1 MGCSDEAA
9 GISPAHVCL
18 SAVVVAGAKHLRFRA
33 DIPVEPV
40 VALGDAGALR
50 RLLLILVDN
59 AVRYTPQGEV
69 AVQLLTA
76 NGNPQVRV
84 SDTGIG
90 IPEADLPRVFERFY
104 RSDKSRSRD
113 FGGAGLG
120 LSIARRIAEAHH
132 GSIEARS
139 TQSRGSTFVITLPGA
154 KVTS

>member
-1 MGCSDEAA
+1 MG
-9 GISPAHVCL
+9 
-18 SAVVVAGAKHLRFRA
+18 
-33 DIPVEPV
+33 
-40 VALGDAGALR
+40 LGDAGALR

-59 AVRYTPQGEV
+59 AVKYTPQGEV
-69 AVQLLTA
+69 AVQLLHA

-120 LSIARRIAEAHH
+120 LSIARWIVEAHH
-132 GSIEARS
+132 GSIEAH
-139 TQSRGSTFVITLPGA
+139 TTPSRGSTFVVTLQGA
-154 KVTS
+154 KITS